1 MEPLLIARPVLSVL
15 LTPLYGGYRFSRLP
29 ILFFLF
35 NSANNKDRFQS
46 FWDTV
51 LRQALWLF
59 FFLEVSYVP
68 FIYTPGY
75 SFVYVDVSI
84 SVWFNKKF
92 IRFIKDLLYFCKNCC
107 YEMYWKRSFAFF
119 FLNSIEYLEFPNI
132 CIWNELFN
140 LS

>member
-59 FFLEVSYVP
+59 FF
-68 FIYTPGY
+68 FRG
-75 SFVYVDVSI
+75 FVRTVY
-84 SVWFNKKF
+84 
-92 IRFIKDLLYFCKNCC
+92 LY
-107 YEMYWKRSFAFF
+107 AG
-119 FLNSIEYLEFPNI
+119 
-132 CIWNELFN
+132 LFVRVCRCFYKC
-140 LS
+140 LI